1 MKKPVYLSLS
11 ISDMRKIVMYEYWY
25 EYIKPKSDTR
35 QNHATLIQT
44 AFYNSGHNN
53 LELYLILVEIQFTT
67 SKRKL
72 DI

>member
-11 ISDMRKIVMYEYWY
+11 ISDMRKIAMYECWY

-35 QNHATLIQT
+35 QNNATLIQT